1 MLKTSVWLKASMSE
15 LHKKMEES
23 LLKRPDNMSSPE
35 LCSDKGLAAA
45 GDLPNEKV
53 NFCRKCKANG
63 YPHEAISFRTIGD
76 GRLKTDGSREF
87 KTFQIVN
94 YDNDSPHEHRQ
105 KQRGAA

>member
-1 MLKTSVWLKASMSE
+1 MDSIEDRTNNILDSQKSKIIAVKS
-15 LHKKMEES
+15 
-23 LLKRPDNMSSPE
+23 
-35 LCSDKGLAAA
+35 AAA